1 MPRFAWLLVLA
12 AGNVAAN
19 AAVDIDTAARIYQ
32 DAAVRDQVRASLVA
46 MPKQIRDMFSRDEST
61 RLTDE
66 QLAAVDAAAIHG
78 FRIDVFE
85 APALN
90 ALAQNLDAAGI
101 AKIEAFLQ
109 SDLGK
114 RMVADDVASATMGEA
129 NIDKVMSGEISVPL
143 TAKRTALVDQLEH
156 ATRSTES
163 TVDIFLGMGQ
173 AVAIG
178 TAIGSGLDQKSIADR
193 AQKSGEASRAG
204 LEHDMREPMRRFL
217 AYSYRDL
224 SDSDVKHLIAFLE
237 SPAGSRYVSAYNAAM
252 GAGYDAMGRRTG
264 EQLGESLRELA
275 QASFGSSERAPDA
288 LAEPGSAPSDAPA
301 SPPVPAPAIPAS
313 PPEPAAP
320 QR

>member
-1 MPRFAWLLVLA
+1 
-12 AGNVAAN
+12 
-19 AAVDIDTAARIYQ
+19 
-32 DAAVRDQVRASLVA
+32 
-46 MPKQIRDMFSRDEST
+46 
-61 RLTDE
+61 
-66 QLAAVDAAAIHG
+66 
-78 FRIDVFE
+78 
-85 APALN
+85 
-90 ALAQNLDAAGI
+90 
-101 AKIEAFLQ
+101 
-109 SDLGK
+109 
-114 RMVADDVASATMGEA
+114 
-129 NIDKVMSGEISVPL
+129 VMSGEISVPL